1 MEVTSNVLT
10 IASGKGGVGKSV
22 VTVNLAEALAR
33 QGHQVALLDADVGQ
47 SDSPVLLN
55 ESPSATVFDTV
66 HGSASR
72 NDVLHKTDSGVTL
85 VQAAQRPHE
94 RSQAADD
101 ALYAA
106 LDELVEHLRDHHE
119 YLLVD
124 APAGTSDSVR
134 WALDRADLGVLVLVG
149 EPTAVADTYRL
160 AKLLWTTDPDYPLS
174 VVVNFA
180 DDEADAHSVAERF
193 EAITTRFLDR
203 APPMLGWVPFA
214 RAVRQSV
221 SDQTPVVRTDGPVQD
236 AFTSLA
242 RSVVHNQYAPSPAL
256 P

>member
-33 QGHQVALLDADVGQ
+33 AGHPVALLDADVGQ

-55 ESPSATVFDTV
+55 ETPTATVFDTV

-72 NDVLHKTDSGVTL
+72 DDVLHETDAGITL

-94 RSQAADD
+94 RSQATED

-106 LDELVEHLRDHHE
+106 LDDLIEYLRARHE
-119 YLLVD
+119 YVLVD
-124 APAGTSDSVR
+124 APAGTAGPVR

-160 AKLLWTTDPDYPLS
+160 AKLLWTADPDYPLGI
-174 VVVNFA
+174 VVNFA
-180 DDEADAHSVAERF
+180 DDEADAQSIAERF
-193 EAITTRFLDR
+193 KAITTRFLNQ
-203 APPMLGWVPFA
+203 APHMLGWVPFA
-214 RAVRQSV
+214 HAVRQSV
-221 SDQTPVVRTDGPVQD
+221 SNQTPAVRTEDPIQD
-236 AFTSLA
+236 AFTDLA
-242 RSVVHNQYAPSPAL
+242 QSVTHNQFAPSPTV